1 MKTKMF
7 FVMLAATV
15 VLVLLTS
22 FGGYYFMN
30 QGLADL
36 TAESFRSTYL
46 MVAGAMALFLCITL
60 SIASFLVIHL
70 MTKPIQKLSESTEEL
85 SSGQLAMKAYDKG
98 MTGKVGSNINK
109 IVKNLKTIICE
120 INKISEQNKSL
131 ADTLHRSVVQTDK
144 ASNEIAHAITDVAG
158 NTSNQA
164 KSIIKA
170 KSSTE
175 VMTDNSMEIAK
186 RATDTK
192 NIAKQMTE
200 VIQNSGVVF
209 NKLTE
214 KLKNTAEVSVGIAD
228 RVEALHN
235 EADKIK
241 NIVTTVT
248 EISERTNL
256 LALNAAIEAARAG
269 EHGKG
274 FAVVSDEVRKLA
286 EQSALA
292 SEEIKHLIVNII
304 QSINDITNKTKEE
317 VTKINEDIQF
327 ADQSK
332 HTFDEVAETTQ
343 HTYDSIQHI
352 FVLAEQSADV
362 VKTVSSLMD
371 EVAASVEETV
381 AFTEEVSASAEEQSA
396 AMQETAELIGNMRD
410 MANHIDT
417 KLYEFISKIK
427 ISEKQQMLVQEG
439 LKALQDIAQH
449 LRSNPMTM
457 ENASVY
463 LQGQQK
469 KYKQF
474 EFVGIFNDK
483 GRLVTGTDMSVV
495 DDTDYS
501 YRPYYIEAIKGAE
514 FKSEPYISTYSYNY
528 CISISIPYKD
538 GANRIIGVA
547 VADICIED

>member
-7 FVMLAATV
+7 FMMLALTGIL
-15 VLVLLTS
+15 VLVAS
-22 FGGYYFMN
+22 FGGYYVVN
-30 QGLADL
+30 QQLHVL
-36 TAESFRSTYL
+36 TADSFRSTYF
-46 MVAGAMALFLCITL
+46 MVAGATALFLCITL
-60 SIASFLVIHL
+60 SFACLIVIHF
-70 MTKPIQKLSESTEEL
+70 MTRPIKKLSESTEQI
-85 SSGQLAMKAYDKG
+85 SSGQLAIKAYDNG
-98 MTGKVGSNINK
+98 MTGKVGRHINK
-109 IVKNLKTIICE
+109 IVKNLKTILCE
-120 INKISEQNKSL
+120 INKISERNKSL
-131 ADTLHRSVVQTDK
+131 ADTLHQSVLHTDK
-144 ASNEIAHAITDVAG
+144 ASNEIAHAITDVAS
-158 NTSNQA
+158 NTGNQA
-164 KSIIKA
+164 KAILQA
-170 KSSTE
+170 KSN
-175 VMTDNSMEIAK
+175 TDIMAGNSVEIAK
-186 RATDTK
+186 KATDTK
-192 NIAKQMTE
+192 KIAKQMVE

-228 RVEALHN
+228 HVEALYN

-292 SEEIKHLIVNII
+292 SEEIKHLIENII
-304 QSINDITNKTKEE
+304 KSVHDITNKTKEE
-317 VTKINEDIQF
+317 VVRINEDIQF

-332 HTFDEVAETTQ
+332 HAFEDVAQTTQ
-343 HTYDSIQHI
+343 NTYDSIQHI
-352 FVLAEQSADV
+352 FVLAEQSASV
-362 VKTVSSLMD
+362 VKNVNSLMD

-410 MANHIDT
+410 MANHIDA

-427 ISEKQQMLVQEG
+427 VTDKQQAMVKEG
-439 LKALQDIAQH
+439 FKALEKIAEH
-449 LRSNPMTM
+449 VRSNNLSMQSTS
-457 ENASVY
+457 AY
-463 LQGQQK
+463 LREQQK

-474 EFVGIFNDK
+474 EFAGIFNDK
-483 GRLVTGTDMSVV
+483 GRLITATDMSVV

-501 YRPYYIEAIKGAE
+501 YRPYYIEAIKGAQ
-514 FKSEPYISTYSYNY
+514 FKSQPYISTYSYNY

>member
-1 MKTKMF
+1 MRTKMF
-7 FVMLAATV
+7 FTMLALT
-15 VLVLLTS
+15 VLLILLAS
-22 FGGYYFMN
+22 LGGYYFMS
-30 QGLADL
+30 QQLHGLM
-36 TAESFRSTYL
+36 AEGFRSAYF
-46 MVAGAMALFLCITL
+46 MVAGATALFLCITL
-60 SIASFLVIHL
+60 SLAFFAVIYL
-70 MTKPIQKLSESTEEL
+70 MTKPVKKLAASTEEI

-98 MTGKVGSNINK
+98 MTGKVGSGINK

-131 ADTLHRSVVQTDK
+131 ADTLHRSMIQTDK
-144 ASNEIAHAITDVAG
+144 ASNEIAHAITDVAS

-170 KSSTE
+170 KSSTGI
-175 VMTDNSMEIAK
+175 MTDNSLEIAN
-186 RATDTK
+186 RATETQ
-192 NIAKQMTE
+192 NIAKQMID
-200 VIQNSGVVF
+200 VIENSGVVF

-228 RVEALHN
+228 RVEALYN

-292 SEEIKHLIVNII
+292 SEEIKHLIENII
-304 QSINDITNKTKEE
+304 QSIHDITNKTKEE
-317 VTKINEDIQF
+317 VVRINEDIQF

-332 HTFDEVAETTQ
+332 HSFEDVAQTTQ
-343 HTYDSIQHI
+343 NTYDSIQHI
-352 FVLAEQSADV
+352 FVLAEQSAAV
-362 VKTVSSLMD
+362 VKDVNSLMD

-410 MANHIDT
+410 MANHIDA

-427 ISEKQQMLVQEG
+427 ITDKQQALVQEG
-439 LKALQDIAQH
+439 LKALEAIAEH
-449 LRSNPMTM
+449 VRTRNMTM
-457 ENASVY
+457 QSTSEY
-463 LQGQQK
+463 LREQQK

-474 EFVGIFNDK
+474 EFAGIFNDK
-483 GRLVTGTDMSVV
+483 GRLITATDMSVV

-501 YRPYYIEAIKGAE
+501 YRPYYIEAIKGAQ

-547 VADICIED
+547 VADICIEE